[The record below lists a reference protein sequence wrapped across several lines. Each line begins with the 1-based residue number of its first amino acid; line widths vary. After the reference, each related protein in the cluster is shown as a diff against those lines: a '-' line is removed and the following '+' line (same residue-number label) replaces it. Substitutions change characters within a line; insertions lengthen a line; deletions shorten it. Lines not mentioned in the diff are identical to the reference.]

1 MDKEADAERG
11 AVLYVGVEE
20 EIGGDDYST
29 KGGPGGPGAAHQ
41 PKVGADTDILPV
53 KRATL
58 ERTTEGRILVEP

>member
-1 MDKEADAERG
+1 MDKEADAEGG
-11 AVLYVGVEE
+11 AVLYVGAEE
-20 EIGGDDYST
+20 EIGVEDYST

-41 PKVGADTDILPV
+41 PRVGTDTEILPV